1 MTLTPFISEEEF
13 FIGEVEIDFSVTKP
27 LKTVVLNQ
35 EDIEIMSEMLVMV
48 TPDKP
53 KIKMEVECQKIDEY
67 QKLQCS
73 LLTESETLQP
83 GIVYRL
89 VFEYAGVV
97 HDDMRGFYES
107 YYFDE
112 NDAKKTIGTTHFGQ
126 QTRRLMPCFDEPKFK
141 AQFQLN
147 IGHNPESH
155 PISISNANLQKT
167 IQINETWVIDEYKP
181 TSLIS
186 TYILAFVISDFKAIS
201 DTEDR
206 ENHTF
211 AVYARPNAIDQAGFA
226 FQLGPKIIREFDSW
240 NGISYYDF
248 QGVEKMDIAAIP
260 DLSAVR
266 KSFLTFTFI

>member
-1 MTLTPFISEEEF
+1 MTLTPFISEEKF
-13 FIGEVEIDFSVTKP
+13 FYGEVEIDFTVQKS

-35 EDIEIMSEMLVMV
+35 ENLEIISQTLSMLSSDGNELKIEL
-48 TPDKP
+48 K
-53 KIKMEVECQKIDEY
+53 ECQKDDQY
-67 QKLQCS
+67 QKLECT
-73 LLTESETLQP
+73 LLSQTLEPENHYQ
-83 GIVYRL
+83 L
-89 VFEYAGVV
+89 KFEYAGVV

-112 NDAKKTIGTTHFGQ
+112 DGNKKVLGTTHFGQ

-147 IGHNPESH
+147 IGRNPLLH

-167 IQINETWVIDEYKP
+167 HNYNETWVIDEYKP

-186 TYILAFVISDFKAIS
+186 SYILAFVISDFKDVS
-201 DTEDR
+201 DNER

-211 AVYARPNAIDQAGFA
+211 GVYARPNAIDQVGFA

-240 NGISYYDF
+240 NGISYYDLP
-248 QGVEKMDIAAIP
+248 GVEKMDIAAIP
-260 DLSAVR
+260 DFSAV
-266 KSFLTFTFI
+266 SIEV